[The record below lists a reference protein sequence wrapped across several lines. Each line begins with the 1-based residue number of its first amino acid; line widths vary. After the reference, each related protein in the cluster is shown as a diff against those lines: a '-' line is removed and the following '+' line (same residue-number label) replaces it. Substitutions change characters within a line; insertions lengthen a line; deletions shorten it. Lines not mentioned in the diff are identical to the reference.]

1 MSEYTAV
8 VTWARNGAV
17 FTDHRYSR
25 VHRWT
30 FDGGLD
36 VPASAS
42 PHSVPL
48 PLSSEAAV
56 DPEEA
61 FVAAVASCHLLW
73 FLFQAAKAGFVVE
86 SYRDDATGVLAR
98 NAAGRMAMT
107 EVTLRPR
114 VAFAPG
120 ARPSPAQHD
129 ALHHEAHDLCYIANS
144 ITSTVRCEAVDVTV

>member
-1 MSEYTAV
+1 M
-8 VTWARNGAV
+8 
-17 FTDHRYSR
+17 
-25 VHRWT
+25 
-30 FDGGLD
+30 
-36 VPASAS
+36 
-42 PHSVPL
+42 PL

-98 NAAGRMAMT
+98 NAAGKMAMT

-144 ITSTVRCEAVDVTV
+144 ITSTVRCEAVDVTA